1 MNDLKFESLKELYDR
16 VLPALRSKVK
26 ELKRQN
32 VSYIKEEDIW
42 NILKTSKWMNHQTLT
57 LAEMVDDILNTDINI
72 LIQKK
77 NLEEEKRKTE
87 PIIEGDSFI

>member
-26 ELKRQN
+26 ELKRIN
-32 VSYIKEEDIW
+32 INYIKEEDIW
-42 NILKTSKWMNHQTLT
+42 NILKENNWMMHQTLT
-57 LAEMVDDILNTDINI
+57 LAEMVDDILNTDASFFVE
-72 LIQKK
+72 KK

-87 PIIEGDSFI
+87 PLVSGDSLV

>member
-42 NILKTSKWMNHQTLT
+42 NILKTNKWMNHQTLT

-87 PIIEGDSFI
+87 PIIEGDSII